1 MGRGAKGIY
10 RNLGWY
16 SREGKESM
24 GSVSA
29 LRQYVN
35 FKFDG
40 RTTSPLKFQYAKC
53 DVPGKPSTQSPSKA
67 PPSFA

>member
-1 MGRGAKGIY
+1 
-10 RNLGWY
+10 
-16 SREGKESM
+16 M

-35 FKFDG
+35 LKFDG
-40 RTTSPLKFQYAKC
+40 KNYVALKFQYAKC
-53 DVPGKPSTQSPSKA
+53 DVPGKASTQSPSKA